1 VTDELEP
8 WERQPDETDR
18 AWEAWLVYRDMG
30 PTRSVAEAARKLKVS
45 STTINRWSTGHQW
58 RERVKPYDR
67 YVDKMAVAAFTERTS
82 ELMDQQLRLSK
93 KLLDKLEANIDAL
106 PDGADPTMRWS
117 TAYAAGTR
125 AQREALNEIRP
136 AKVQEEAAE
145 DVVAVNVYA
154 LMEAIITS
162 ARAAK
167 PE

>member
-1 VTDELEP
+1 MTEELEP

-18 AWEAWLVYRDMG
+18 AWEAFLVYRDLG
-30 PTRSVAEAARKLKVS
+30 PGRSVAEAARRLSISGAVIHKWS
-45 STTINRWSTGHQW
+45 GPHRWL
-58 RERVKPYDR
+58 ERVKPYDR
-67 YVDKMAVAAFTERTS
+67 HVDKMAVAAFAQRTS
-82 ELMDQQLRLSK
+82 ELMDQQLRISR
-93 KLLDKLEANIDAL
+93 KLLDKLEAGIDAL

-136 AKVQEEAAE
+136 AKVAEEAAE
-145 DVVAVNVYA
+145 DVGAVNVYA